1 MKPFAMEGFKD
12 KAKNMTLFRKPILS
26 YSKKELASY
35 ICYSEEKKRER
46 VEEHAREMRV
56 LTGR

>member
-12 KAKNMTLFRKPILS
+12 KAKNTTLFRKPILS
-26 YSKKELASY
+26 YSKEELASY
-35 ICYSEEKKRER
+35 ICYSEEKKRKR